1 MNIQQLE
8 YFLAA
13 ASAEHITNAA
23 QRLHISQPA
32 LTAAIQRLES
42 ELGVRLFKQSGRN
55 IKLTEFGSVYLK
67 YAKSAVKNL
76 KDGQTLLDSMKERE
90 YSTVRLV
97 TPPVS
102 SYPGL
107 INMMLKACPNL
118 IMSNEKESQEVIA
131 AKLNNNTIDL
141 CISALIFSNAGIDSC
156 VLSHDRMMLLT
167 TATNPLA
174 NRDHISFSDLKDQP
188 FSTFPSNTG
197 AYRQIEAL
205 CLKAGFSPKITF
217 IGERLPDVVA
227 SVSYCNTV
235 AILTEEAK
243 RVCGNMSDSETVWIP
258 IDGSDSEMIRSLY
271 WRNNES
277 RNIVNSVRDIIINYF
292 VQ

>member
-118 IMSNEKESQEVIA
+118 IMSNEKESWEEIT

-141 CISALIFSNAGIDSC
+141 CISALIFSTPEIDSC

-174 NRDHISFSDLKDQP
+174 NCEHVSFSDLKDQP
-188 FSTFPSNTG
+188 FSTFPSTLSFFTIKMSAFKNLFLMKL
-197 AYRQIEAL
+197 EL
-205 CLKAGFSPKITF
+205 CHLSKKI
-217 IGERLPDVVA
+217 
-227 SVSYCNTV
+227 N
-235 AILTEEAK
+235 
-243 RVCGNMSDSETVWIP
+243 
-258 IDGSDSEMIRSLY
+258 
-271 WRNNES
+271 
-277 RNIVNSVRDIIINYF
+277 
-292 VQ
+292 

>member
-42 ELGVRLFKQSGRN
+42 ELGVRLFRQSGRN

-102 SYPGL
+102 SY
-107 INMMLKACPNL
+107 
-118 IMSNEKESQEVIA
+118 
-131 AKLNNNTIDL
+131 
-141 CISALIFSNAGIDSC
+141 
-156 VLSHDRMMLLT
+156 R
-167 TATNPLA
+167 
-174 NRDHISFSDLKDQP
+174 
-188 FSTFPSNTG
+188 
-197 AYRQIEAL
+197 
-205 CLKAGFSPKITF
+205 
-217 IGERLPDVVA
+217 
-227 SVSYCNTV
+227 
-235 AILTEEAK
+235 
-243 RVCGNMSDSETVWIP
+243 
-258 IDGSDSEMIRSLY
+258 SEMNL
-271 WRNNES
+271 
-277 RNIVNSVRDIIINYF
+277 
-292 VQ
+292 